1 MKGARFPQWLL
12 SAAIVVL
19 LFGCQKL
26 EDEGWVKT
34 ENGMLRI
41 STRSTEN
48 DTIPYPMTLYAFSE
62 SGECEDTQII
72 KGKDEKITLEL
83 PPGSYRIVVVA
94 GYSEGYVMPSK
105 TGWEGKITLS
115 DDGLPEAP
123 LMMGMAD
130 IEVDSESES
139 KVDILLSYVVTSI
152 DVALSDIPTGVSEVE
167 VTMSSFYSS
176 VNLKGEYEGADYSLQ
191 MTCEPDTANR
201 WVSKPHYV
209 FPGSGEETVLS
220 ITLTMKDGTKDTYGY
235 VWKDSPKANRPYHLV
250 GGYAGSLVLN
260 GTFAVSGWGESEEVK
275 FDFGAVDQSDAED
288 GESGSSDIPEVG
300 SFWKGTLV
308 VDVGETDDS
317 GTELLL
323 MSLDEWSAVA
333 SQVEEVTDGYSVGE
347 IAEWRLPTY
356 EEAQLLKEL
365 YSDDD
370 REALNE
376 RIQAYD
382 EELKGL
388 DGEERYLC
396 DKSGEFYSFAF
407 SEGTKISKAGEKKTY
422 YVRLVKSY
430 RIEG

>member
-41 STRSTEN
+41 STRSAEN
-48 DTIPYPMTLYAFSE
+48 DTVPYPMSLYAFSE
-62 SGECEDTQII
+62 SGECAGTQTI

-83 PPGSYRIVVVA
+83 PSGSYRIVVVA

-130 IEVDSESES
+130 IEVDSETES

-152 DVALSDIPTGVSEVE
+152 DVSLSDIPTGVSEVE

-176 VNLKGEYEGADYSLQ
+176 VNLKGEYEGAGYSLQ

-201 WVSKPHYV
+201 WVSKPYYV

-220 ITLTMKDGTKDTYGY
+220 IALTMKDGTKNTYGY
-235 VWKDSPKANRPYHLV
+235 VWKDTPKANRPYHLV
-250 GGYAGSLVLN
+250 GSYAGSLLLN
-260 GTFAVSGWGESEEVK
+260 GNFAISGWEESEEVE
-275 FDFGAVDQSDAED
+275 FDFGSTGQSDPEVE
-288 GESGSSDIPEVG
+288 ESVSSDIPEVG

-308 VDVGETDDS
+308 VDIGETNDS

-323 MSLDEWSAVA
+323 MSLDEWSAVV
-333 SQVEEVTDGYSVGE
+333 SQVEEVTEGYSVGE
-347 IAEWRLPTY
+347 ITEWRLPTY

-370 REALNE
+370 RVALNE

-382 EELKGL
+382 EKLLGL
-388 DGEERYLC
+388 DAEERYLC
-396 DKSGEFYSFAF
+396 DKAGEFYSFAF

-430 RIEG
+430 RIEK